1 MIFLH
6 IMTRLYLQVHMKSL
20 KDFKCGWINH
30 SVDINKGKNFHFF
43 CGITIKASPPI
54 YRSHQPG
61 LRKISATVIIFF
73 TLGLKYTFFFKFASL
88 QSTRSH
94 YREWGPQW
102 EYPIKKTSLG
112 PLGPPKSGPMEHFG
126 TWVQEGQQ
134 EIRKKRKKY
143 VSKIYP
149 PEDMH
154 ICHEYLK

>member
-102 EYPIKKTSLG
+102 EYPIKKTLLG
-112 PLGPPKSGPMEHFG
+112 PLGPHKVRSNGTFWYLGVGGP
-126 TWVQEGQQ
+126 T
-134 EIRKKRKKY
+134 RNKKEKK
-143 VSKIYP
+143 KI
-149 PEDMH
+149 
-154 ICHEYLK
+154 CLKNLPT